1 MAIIEGYIRDV
12 SNQPISGISIQAF
25 QDRQLIGDLN
35 LTRDPV
41 ITDNNGYFKLI
52 LTRDIEAVNS
62 NVYLIVIDTEKKF
75 VSMRDWKSRYKRE
88 TKEIIF
94 NGVKA
99 RKWKGN
105 IIDNLDNIIE
115 IIVIH
120 DQIPIPNTYE
130 SVVIGSGFG
139 GTIISL
145 SIAK

>member
-12 SNQPISGISIQAF
+12 SNQPISGISIQPF

-52 LTRDIEAVNS
+52 LTRDIESVNS

-88 TKEIIF
+88 TKEI
-94 NGVKA
+94 
-99 RKWKGN
+99 
-105 IIDNLDNIIE
+105 
-115 IIVIH
+115 
-120 DQIPIPNTYE
+120 
-130 SVVIGSGFG
+130 
-139 GTIISL
+139 
-145 SIAK
+145 